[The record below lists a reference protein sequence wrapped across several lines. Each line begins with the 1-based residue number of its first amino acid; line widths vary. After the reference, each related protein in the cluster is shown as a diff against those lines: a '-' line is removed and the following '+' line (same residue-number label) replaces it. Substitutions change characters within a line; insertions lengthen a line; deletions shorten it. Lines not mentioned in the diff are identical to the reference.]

1 MQHIFQYV
9 PGINRLGGEDEHPRI
24 SSAEDKKKRSSKS
37 TSSVCDQDKFI
48 LHFIYD
54 KKNTSNAQLTAGR
67 ILGIWG
73 TQCGS

>member
-24 SSAEDKKKRSSKS
+24 SSAEDKKKLSSKS
-37 TSSVCDQDKFI
+37 TSSVCEQDKFI

-54 KKNTSNAQLTAGR
+54 KKKHFKRSTDGR
-67 ILGIWG
+67 QDIRDLGYTVW
-73 TQCGS
+73 